1 MSHSFFAL
9 LVIIFTCIPHDAEA
23 CYMNK
28 ESGKFCSHAGYCEQ
42 MVCKCW
48 NGFEGPAC
56 EKRKCPMGKA
66 WGDSAIG
73 VDDAHNL
80 AVCSNRGHC
89 NTETGSCE
97 CLPGYEGDSCNRLS
111 CPGTPVCNGHG
122 RCLSQQRMSQEIF
135 DMKYNFWDAD
145 MIYGCVCDDLW
156 EGYDCS
162 LRTCPTGDDVMTTE
176 QVNEIQY
183 IKCDTQN
190 SVFQKT
196 HFYIGFRRHW
206 TRAIH
211 YDDSETDVTRKL
223 EELPSIEKVLVTF
236 QNQSVSASK
245 RVVDPNQGE
254 INVPMA
260 CADDKNGDSNKEAQ
274 IIAIQFLRQF
284 GDLPPLIV
292 SSPTPHGPTVSVACK
307 TENIWFQCPNEKFV
321 LTSSDGS
328 TNYVPIMGTKEE
340 STCAGRGSCD
350 TSSGNC
356 TCYYPFQSSDGDGPR
371 IPKADSPRTPNEG
384 IRGECGFK
392 SPNGAVYTCPGEIPC
407 MGHGV
412 CSYAPR
418 YECQCNTG
426 YTGPA
431 CNLRTCPYGKAWFG
445 APEDDHNSHAL
456 MECSNRGICERD
468 SGLCFCQSMFS
479 GNACDNMK
487 CPVSLEQE
495 DLGMCSGHGDCIF
508 MHEMAKIAL
517 DNGDATDYSYGD
529 KPSDESTWDF
539 DQVKVCSC
547 DPGFTGIDCSKR
559 KCPTTDDKNTP
570 GFNEVQE
577 IKCGVVYVSS
587 PQENLGCF
595 DIALNKRLGFYGHLN
610 NQGDDTFG
618 ITLTEQTLNFALNAC
633 LEKGAECIG
642 VLKSRET
649 DSEGNLLDRK
659 DDGSWSYVYDLRKT
673 GSGVEPTLY
682 DQPLETSYVRAACEY
697 SLSFRQKET
706 RKFDVTTSLDEVQAE
721 LNKLTTIHGG
731 LVITNYG
738 DPNEGLCP
746 LNKSGDS
753 KINTWRIEFKKT
765 HGDLPKVK
773 FLGNDYGF
781 IGSDDYTTNNPF
793 LPATVEEIVKGT
805 KENAEC
811 GNHGL
816 CNYNTG
822 MCECYDGYAASDGD
836 GGKGPIED
844 CGYKTPF
851 TSGGGDD
858 DDE

>member
-1 MSHSFFAL
+1 
-9 LVIIFTCIPHDAEA
+9 
-23 CYMNK
+23 MNK
-28 ESGKFCSHAGYCEQ
+28 ESGKFCSHAGYCKQ
-42 MVCKCW
+42 MVCECW

-162 LRTCPTGDDVMTTE
+162 LRTCPTGDDVMYVF
-176 QVNEIQY
+176 QNLNEIQY

-211 YDDSETDVTRKL
+211 YDDSEADVTRKL

-236 QNQSVSASK
+236 QNQNDSASK
-245 RVVDPNQGE
+245 Q
-254 INVPMA
+254 
-260 CADDKNGDSNKEAQ
+260 AQ

-307 TENIWFQCPNEKFV
+307 TENIWFQY
-321 LTSSDGS
+321 GS

-577 IKCGVVYVSS
+577 IKC
-587 PQENLGCF
+587 
-595 DIALNKRLGFYGHLN
+595 
-610 NQGDDTFG
+610 
-618 ITLTEQTLNFALNAC
+618 
-633 LEKGAECIG
+633 
-642 VLKSRET
+642 
-649 DSEGNLLDRK
+649 
-659 DDGSWSYVYDLRKT
+659 
-673 GSGVEPTLY
+673 
-682 DQPLETSYVRAACEY
+682 AACEY
-697 SLSFRQKET
+697 SLFFRQKET

-822 MCECYDGYAASDGD
+822 MCECYDVRFHPLISIFFCT
-836 GGKGPIED
+836 KF
-844 CGYKTPF
+844 CT
-851 TSGGGDD
+851 
-858 DDE
+858 